1 MHDYDVVIVG
11 AGPAGATAGYI
22 LGSYGVRVL
31 IVDRSRFPREKL
43 CAGCLTH
50 KTVQL
55 IQRVYGES
63 VGSLKER
70 GVIDY
75 ESDTYE
81 ILYRDRPLI
90 KRRYTFPFYFVD
102 RTVYDNFLLTKVK
115 GLGVEVIEG
124 DAIVSYEVLKNEL
137 RTSSRKRLKARFVV
151 GADGVNSII
160 RRTFT
165 TGPFNRHLWDENM
178 ATALEVFVDRAVL
191 NRNITYPMIVFGFI
205 DYGYSWV
212 FPNKGQVLIGSCGLN
227 RVNRKRFI
235 DSFRELL
242 SYMKLEGQDS
252 LRIRTH
258 PLPSGGFLTEPV
270 FGNTIL
276 IGDAAGFTDPML
288 GEGIYYAQRSG
299 ELAAHAIYRAMK
311 NNEPLGEVYNKLVH
325 EIILPDFTYALRL
338 RGFVFGYLSR
348 FRFAP
353 MRILFNIFGDIPV
366 EVVHG
371 LRTYK
376 WFRKRAR
383 FLDNTTKI

>member
-1 MHDYDVVIVG
+1 MYDYDVIIVG
-11 AGPAGATAGYI
+11 AGPAGTTAGYI
-22 LGSYGVRVL
+22 LGSYGLKVL
-31 IVDRSRFPREKL
+31 VVDRSRFPRKKL

-50 KTVQL
+50 KTIQL
-55 IQRVYGES
+55 LQRVYGES
-63 VGSLKER
+63 VDSLKER

-75 ESDTYE
+75 ESDIYE

-90 KRRYTFPFYFVD
+90 KRRYPLPFYFVD
-102 RTVYDNFLLTKVK
+102 RTVYDNFLLNKVK
-115 GLGVEVIEG
+115 GAGVEVIEG
-124 DAIVSYEVLKNEL
+124 EAVVSYELLKNEL
-137 RTSSRKRLKARFVV
+137 RTSSRRRLRARFVV

-160 RRTFT
+160 RRTFA
-165 TGPFNRHLWDENM
+165 TGPFNQRLWDKNM
-178 ATALEVFVDRAVL
+178 ATALEVFVDRAVID
-191 NRNITYPMIVFGFI
+191 RDIGHPMILFGFI

-212 FPNKGQVLIGSCGLN
+212 FPNKGQILIGSCGLN

-242 SYMKLEGQDS
+242 SYMKLDGLDDI
-252 LRIRTH
+252 RIESH

-270 FGNTIL
+270 FGNTLL

-311 NNEPLGEVYNKLVH
+311 NNEAIGEVYNKLLH
-325 EIILPDFTYALRL
+325 EIILPDFIYALKL
-338 RGFVFGYLSR
+338 RGIVFGYLNR
-348 FRFAP
+348 FQFAP
-353 MRILFNIFGDIPV
+353 MRILFNLFGDIPV

-376 WFRKRAR
+376 WFKKRE
-383 FLDNTTKI
+383 KVS